1 MNPRTKY
8 ISKAEFAKL
17 IGVNRSQVTR
27 ACQSGRIKESK
38 EGKIDWKQATIDWE
52 SSRSDSLAGTG
63 RANNKAK
70 ARSRKVKTG
79 LPEPTVKD
87 IPDYS
92 DVDNMPEEDDYYA
105 PKNSESDD
113 DITLVKAKIDKEV
126 VTTDRQ
132 RIRLNYEK
140 GVSIDR
146 DDALLVYI
154 AILNGVKTG
163 VLSLPARYA
172 QGTMRII
179 DKHLSN
185 AGVKITSAQ
194 RAKMLG
200 EITTMAAK
208 EANYVLTQVRANME
222 KSDEETK
229 KIVERYI
236 TTKKR

>member
-1 MNPRTKY
+1 MSPKTKY

-38 EGKIDWKQATIDWE
+38 AGKIDWKQATIDWE

-63 RANNKAK
+63 RANNKA
-70 ARSRKVKTG
+70 RSRKVKTG

-92 DVDNMPEEDDYYA
+92 DVDEMPEEDDYYT
-105 PKNSESDD
+105 PKDGGTDD

-132 RIRLNYEK
+132 RLRLNYEK
-140 GVSIDR
+140 GVSLDR

-154 AILNGVKTG
+154 AILNGIKTG

-179 DKHLSN
+179 DKHLAN

-200 EITTMAAK
+200 EITTMASK

-236 TTKKR
+236 TSKKR